1 MCTEKSVGLATECQ
15 LLLLFL
21 IFCSSSQA
29 AALEVERP
37 LAGDGTVEQLG
48 RRGRRARVLCK
59 LALRSARPARASSE
73 ANEGLQLCSLD
84 QLGS

>member
-1 MCTEKSVGLATECQ
+1 MCTEKSVGFATECPV
-15 LLLLFL
+15 LHSFF
-21 IFCSSSQA
+21 IRCMAVQA

-48 RRGRRARVLCK
+48 RRGRRARVLCM